1 MAQKY
6 SEMEVKI
13 KLEHE
18 KETNLK
24 LEKFVKNF
32 RDYKS
37 STSLLDMQK
46 KLEKAVKQ
54 KE

>member
-1 MAQKY
+1 
-6 SEMEVKI
+6 MEVKI

-18 KETNLK
+18 KEIEIK
-24 LEKFVKNF
+24 MEKFVGNLRQNF
-32 RDYKS
+32 KP